1 MRIIISPA
9 KKMNEERDDFP
20 ALGLPVF
27 LEQANTLRDWL
38 KALSYDDA
46 KALWSC
52 NDKLAALNYDRYERM
67 GALDDLPRLT
77 PAILSYEGIQYQY
90 MAPDVFSREAL
101 DFVQEHLR
109 ILSGFYGV
117 LKPFDGVTPYR
128 LEMQAKV
135 GGFGTALPAAD
146 GTSPAKT
153 LYEFWGDS
161 LYEEVQRD
169 NANRFVLNLASKE
182 YSQCVEKY
190 LTADDFCL
198 TVVFGELKTDPKTRK
213 EKVITKGTLAKMAR
227 GDMVRFLAERDITDP
242 EGIKAYDGLHFRFCP
257 ERSSGKEYVFLK
269 ED

>member
-27 LEQANTLRDWL
+27 LGKTNTLRDWL
-38 KALSYDDA
+38 KGLSYEDA
-46 KALWSC
+46 KALWTC
-52 NDKLAALNYDRYERM
+52 NDKLAQLNFDRFAAM
-67 GALDDLPRLT
+67 GALDELSRLT
-77 PAILSYEGIQYQY
+77 PAILSYEGIQYRY
-90 MAPDVFSREAL
+90 MAPDVFTAPAL
-101 DFVQEHLR
+101 DFIRDHLR

-135 GGFGTALPAAD
+135 GKFGFPEA
-146 GTSPAKT
+146 T
-153 LYEFWGDS
+153 LYDFWGDT

-169 NANRFVLNLASKE
+169 NKDRFVLNLASKE

-190 LTADDFCL
+190 LQPEDFCL
-198 TVVFGELKTDPKTRK
+198 TVVFGELKEDPKTGR

-257 ERSSGKEYVFLK
+257 ERSSDTEYVFLK
-269 ED
+269 EE

>member
-27 LEQANTLRDWL
+27 LDRTETLRDWL
-38 KALSYDDA
+38 KGLSYADA

-52 NDKLAALNYDRYERM
+52 NDKLAELNHDRYAVM
-67 GALDDLPRLT
+67 GALDELPRLT

-101 DFVQEHLR
+101 DFIQDHLR

-135 GGFGTALPAAD
+135 GRFGFPEA
-146 GTSPAKT
+146 T
-153 LYEFWGDS
+153 LYDFWGDRNAGEGRQVRLPGSHS
-161 LYEEVQRD
+161 LRLLG
-169 NANRFVLNLASKE
+169 RF
-182 YSQCVEKY
+182 
-190 LTADDFCL
+190 
-198 TVVFGELKTDPKTRK
+198 TVP
-213 EKVITKGTLAKMAR
+213 
-227 GDMVRFLAERDITDP
+227 
-242 EGIKAYDGLHFRFCP
+242 
-257 ERSSGKEYVFLK
+257 
-269 ED
+269 

>member
-27 LEQANTLRDWL
+27 LEKTNALRDWL
-38 KALSYDDA
+38 KGLSYEDA

-52 NDKLAALNYDRYERM
+52 NDKLAELNCGRYAAM
-67 GALDDLPRLT
+67 GALDELSRLT
-77 PAILSYEGIQYQY
+77 PAILSYEGIQYRY
-90 MAPDVFSREAL
+90 MAPDVFTAPAL
-101 DFVQEHLR
+101 DFIQDHLR

-135 GGFGTALPAAD
+135 GKFGFPEA
-146 GTSPAKT
+146 T
-153 LYEFWGDS
+153 LYDFWGDT

-169 NANRFVLNLASKE
+169 NKDRFVLNLASKE

-190 LTADDFCL
+190 LMEDDFCL
-198 TVVFGELKTDPKTRK
+198 TVVFGELKTDPKTGR

-242 EGIKAYDGLHFRFCP
+242 EGIQAYDGLNFRFCP
-257 ERSSGKEYVFLK
+257 ERSSDTEYVFLK
-269 ED
+269 VE